1 MKKHIPNAITCT
13 HLFCGCT
20 GIFFAF
26 AQKLDYAAYAVFI
39 AAFFDFLDGMAARLL
54 KVHSEIGKQLDSLA
68 DMVSFGVLPAT
79 IIFQL
84 FFLSDTNSKEPV
96 WWHFSAFF
104 IAVFSALRLAK
115 FNVDTRQTNSFIGL
129 PTPASAM
136 LSASFPL
143 MLLYQ
148 ADASFTGII
157 LKYWFLIIYI
167 IINCWL
173 LVAELPLL
181 SLKFKNLAFAEN
193 SYRYV
198 LLFFG
203 LISLV
208 IFKFAAIP
216 LILFFYILLSI
227 IQIRIQKNEV
237 SSRN

>member
-13 HLFCGCT
+13 HLFCGCM

-26 AQKLDYAAYAVFI
+26 RGNLNYAAYAVFI

-54 KVHSEIGKQLDSLA
+54 NVHSEIGKQLDSLA
-68 DMVSFGVLPAT
+68 DAVSFGVLPSV
-79 IIFQL
+79 IILGL
-84 FFLSDTNSKEPV
+84 FSLRENDLNNPI
-96 WWHFSAFF
+96 WWHFGAFF

-136 LSASFPL
+136 VAASFPL
-143 MLLYQ
+143 ILAQ
-148 ADASFTGII
+148 NNASFTDII
-157 LKYWFLIIYI
+157 LNPYFLVAYI
-167 IINCWL
+167 ILNCGL

-181 SLKFKNLAFAEN
+181 SLKFKNFSLNEN
-193 SYRYV
+193 IYRYV
-198 LLFFG
+198 LLFFAA
-203 LISLV
+203 ICLV

-216 LILFFYILLSI
+216 VIILFYIILSI
-227 IQIRIQKNEV
+227 IQIRTTKNEV

>member
-13 HLFCGCT
+13 HLFSGCA
-20 GIFFAF
+20 GIVFAF
-26 AQKLDYAAYAVFI
+26 HGKLDFAAYAVFI

-68 DMVSFGVLPAT
+68 DMVSFGVLPAA
-79 IIFQL
+79 IIFHLFQL
-84 FFLSDTNSKEPV
+84 PDSGSGSF
-96 WWHFSAFF
+96 WIYSAFF
-104 IAVFSALRLAK
+104 IAIFSALRLAK

-143 MLLYQ
+143 ILVQ
-148 ADASFTGII
+148 GNASFTSII
-157 LKYWFLIIYI
+157 LNQWFLIIYI
-167 IINCWL
+167 ILNCWL

-193 SYRYV
+193 SYRYI
-198 LLFFG
+198 LLIFG
-203 LISLV
+203 LISLL

-227 IQIRIQKNEV
+227 IQIRTTNNEV

>member
-13 HLFCGCT
+13 HLFSGCI

-26 AQKLDYAAYAVFI
+26 RGELNYAAYAVFT

-68 DMVSFGVLPAT
+68 DVVSFGVLPSA
-79 IIFQL
+79 IIFNL
-84 FFLSDTNSKEPV
+84 FNAQSVSPTSLI
-96 WWHFSAFF
+96 WWHFGAFF

-143 MLLYQ
+143 IINQ
-148 ADASFTGII
+148 GNASFTSII
-157 LKYWFLIIYI
+157 LSHQFLNSFIFF
-167 IINCWL
+167 NCWL

-181 SLKFKNLAFAEN
+181 SLKFKNLSLKEN
-193 SYRYV
+193 IFRYI

-203 LISLV
+203 AVCLV

-216 LILFFYILLSI
+216 VIIIFYIILSI
-227 IQIRIQKNEV
+227 IQIRTTKNEV

>member
-13 HLFCGCT
+13 HLFSGCT

-26 AQKLDYAAYAVFI
+26 QGKLDYAAYAVFT

-54 KVHSEIGKQLDSLA
+54 KVHSKIGKQLDSLA
-68 DMVSFGVLPAT
+68 DMVSFGVLPAF
-79 IIFQL
+79 IIFML
-84 FFLSDTNSKEPV
+84 LAEKDFGVEPN
-96 WWHFSAFF
+96 WTCFSAFF
-104 IAVFSALRLAK
+104 IAIFSALRLAK

-143 MLLYQ
+143 ILIFQ
-148 ADASFTGII
+148 QNASFTGII
-157 LKYWFLIIYI
+157 LNHWFLIIYI
-167 IINCWL
+167 AVNCWL

-181 SLKFKNLAFAEN
+181 SLKFKNLDFSEN
-193 SYRYV
+193 SYRYI

-203 LISLV
+203 LISLL

-216 LILFFYILLSI
+216 FIIFFYILLSI
-227 IQIRIQKNEV
+227 IQIRTTKK
-237 SSRN
+237 

>member
-13 HLFCGCT
+13 HLFFGCM

-26 AQKLDYAAYAVFI
+26 NHQLEYAAYAVFI

-68 DMVSFGVLPAT
+68 DMVGFGVLPSV
-79 IIFQL
+79 IILHL
-84 FFLSDTNSKEPV
+84 FSLRDTNSNNPAL
-96 WWHFSAFF
+96 WYFSAFF

-115 FNVDTRQTNSFIGL
+115 FNIDTRQTNSFIGL

-136 LSASFPL
+136 VAASLPL
-143 MLLYQ
+143 ILNQ
-148 ADASFTGII
+148 SNASFTGMI
-157 LKYWFLIIYI
+157 LNHWFLIAYI

-181 SLKFKNLAFAEN
+181 SLKFKNFSLKENIYRFILLVFA
-193 SYRYV
+193 V
-198 LLFFG
+198 VCLL
-203 LISLV
+203 

-216 LILFFYILLSI
+216 VIIIFYIILSI
-227 IQIRIQKNEV
+227 IQIRTTKNEV

>member
-1 MKKHIPNAITCT
+1 MKKHVPNAITCL
-13 HLFCGCT
+13 HLFSGCV
-20 GIFFAF
+20 GIVFAF
-26 AQKLDYAAYAVFI
+26 REQLDFAAYAVFI

-68 DMVSFGVLPAT
+68 DMVSFGVLPAA
-79 IIFQL
+79 IIFHLFQL
-84 FFLSDTNSKEPV
+84 PDSGTNNL
-96 WWHFSAFF
+96 WIYSAFF
-104 IAVFSALRLAK
+104 IAIFSALRLAK
-115 FNVDTRQTNSFIGL
+115 FNVDTRQSNSFIGL

-143 MLLYQ
+143 ILMQQNDFFSGL
-148 ADASFTGII
+148 II
-157 LKYWFLIIYI
+157 NKWFLFLYI

-193 SYRYV
+193 SYRYI
-198 LLFFG
+198 LLIFG
-203 LISLV
+203 LISLL

-216 LILFFYILLSI
+216 LIIFFYIILSV
-227 IQIRIQKNEV
+227 IQIRTTKNEV

>member
-13 HLFCGCT
+13 HLFSGCT

-26 AQKLDYAAYAVFI
+26 QGKLDYAAYAVFI

-68 DMVSFGVLPAT
+68 DIVSFGVLPSF
-79 IIFQL
+79 IIFML
-84 FFLSDTNSKEPV
+84 LAKKDSGVEPN
-96 WWHFSAFF
+96 WIYFSAFF
-104 IAVFSALRLAK
+104 IAIFSALRLAK

-143 MLLYQ
+143 ILIFQ
-148 ADASFTGII
+148 QNASFTGII
-157 LKYWFLIIYI
+157 LNHWFLIVYI
-167 IINCWL
+167 AVNCWL

-181 SLKFKNLAFAEN
+181 SLKFKNLGFSEN
-193 SYRYV
+193 SYRYI
-198 LLFFG
+198 LLVFG
-203 LISLV
+203 LISLL

-216 LILFFYILLSI
+216 LIIFFYILLSI
-227 IQIRIQKNEV
+227 IQTRTTKK
-237 SSRN
+237 

>member
-13 HLFCGCT
+13 HLFSGCA
-20 GIFFAF
+20 GIVFAF
-26 AQKLDYAAYAVFI
+26 HGKLDFAAYAVFM

-68 DMVSFGVLPAT
+68 DMVSFGVLPSV
-79 IIFQL
+79 IVFQL
-84 FFLSDTNSKEPV
+84 FQLPDSASNNF
-96 WWHFSAFF
+96 WIYSAFF

-115 FNVDTRQTNSFIGL
+115 FNVDTRQSNSFIGL

-143 MLLYQ
+143 
-148 ADASFTGII
+148 I
-157 LKYWFLIIYI
+157 LIQQNNFFSGLILNKWFLIIYI

-181 SLKFKNLAFAEN
+181 SLKFKNLTFAEN
-193 SYRYV
+193 SFRYI
-198 LLFFG
+198 LLIFG
-203 LISLV
+203 IISLL

-216 LILFFYILLSI
+216 LIILFYIILSI
-227 IQIRIQKNEV
+227 VQIRTTNNEV

>member
-13 HLFCGCT
+13 HLFCGCI

-26 AQKLDYAAYAVFI
+26 NAKLNFAAYAVFT

-68 DMVSFGVLPAT
+68 DMVSFGVLPSV
-79 IIFQL
+79 IIFHL
-84 FFLSDTNSKEPV
+84 FLLADVSSNGTD
-96 WWHFSAFF
+96 WWYFVAFF

-115 FNVDTRQTNSFIGL
+115 FNIDTRQTNSFIGL

-136 LSASFPL
+136 VAASFPL
-143 MLLYQ
+143 ILNQ
-148 ADASFTGII
+148 GDASFTGII
-157 LKYWFLIIYI
+157 LNPYFLFAYVIV
-167 IINCWL
+167 NCCL

-181 SLKFKNLAFAEN
+181 SLKFKNLDFKEN
-193 SYRYV
+193 IYRFI
-198 LLFFG
+198 LLFFAG
-203 LISLV
+203 VCLV

-216 LILFFYILLSI
+216 VIIIFYIILSI
-227 IQIRIQKNEV
+227 IQIRTIKNEV

>member
-1 MKKHIPNAITCT
+1 MKKHIPNALTCT
-13 HLFCGCT
+13 HLFSGCT

-26 AQKLDYAAYAVFI
+26 QGRLDYAAYAVFI
-39 AAFFDFLDGMAARLL
+39 AAFFDFLDGMVARLL

-68 DMVSFGVLPAT
+68 DVVSFGVLPSF
-79 IIFQL
+79 IIFML
-84 FFLSDTNSKEPV
+84 LAKKNVGSEPD
-96 WWHFSAFF
+96 WLCFSAVF
-104 IAVFSALRLAK
+104 IALFSALRLAK

-143 MLLYQ
+143 ILLYQ
-148 ADASFTGII
+148 GNASFTGII
-157 LKYWFLIIYI
+157 LNQWFLIIYI
-167 IINCWL
+167 AINCWL

-181 SLKFKNLAFAEN
+181 SLKFKNLDFLEN
-193 SYRYV
+193 NYRYI
-198 LLFFG
+198 LLIFG

-216 LILFFYILLSI
+216 LIIFFYIVLSI
-227 IQIRIQKNEV
+227 IQIRTIKNEV

>member
-13 HLFCGCT
+13 HLFCGCI
-20 GIFFAF
+20 GVFFAF
-26 AQKLDYAAYAVFI
+26 NGQLEYAAYAVFI

-68 DMVSFGVLPAT
+68 DVVSFGVLPSV
-79 IIFQL
+79 IILHL
-84 FFLSDTNSKEPV
+84 FNLSDASSGNLV
-96 WWHFSAFF
+96 WWYFSAFF

-115 FNVDTRQTNSFIGL
+115 FNIDTRQTNSFIGL

-136 LSASFPL
+136 VAASLPL
-143 MLLYQ
+143 ILNQ
-148 ADASFTGII
+148 GNASFTGII
-157 LKYWFLIIYI
+157 LNKYFLVSYI

-181 SLKFKNLAFAEN
+181 SLKFKNLSLKEN
-193 SYRYV
+193 IYRFV
-198 LLFFG
+198 LLVFAVVC
-203 LISLV
+203 LL

-216 LILFFYILLSI
+216 VIIIFYIILSI
-227 IQIRIQKNEV
+227 IQIRTTKNEV